1 MLILHGRRRVGK
13 SYLLSHFA
21 KLHSDNTVYFTG
33 DKDSEKNNVQ
43 NFCEDLNRVLKVG
56 DFLNSFTTWNDVYSF
71 LKTTE
76 IKDRLALI
84 IDEFTYLYNS
94 NPAYDSGLQNAID
107 KILKSKN
114 IFLILCG
121 SEVSVIEEIID
132 DSTKPLY
139 GRKTS
144 ELKLLPFTYKEAR
157 EFFPYYSNEDALTA
171 YSILGGIPLYLSLF
185 DDRLTIKENVI
196 KNCLSTT
203 GYLFN
208 EIETLLRM
216 ELKETHFYKNIMLA
230 INAGAS
236 TFNTIRGKVG
246 EDAAKIAKYIN
257 VLINLGFIK
266 KEVPCGEKEKSRNTL
281 YSISDNYF
289 AFYFAFIFKHQNMLN
304 GLISPEMYYEKELS
318 KEKLNTFI
326 GHRFEQICETYL
338 KEQFYNGKMPFFAEN
353 LGRWWGNNPVLK
365 KQEEIDGELI
375 ISSNSPNGRVRVKSK
390 ACLDR
395 TYLLA
400 TDDENAVVCECK
412 YTEDPFDE
420 KQLKDLQDSALCV
433 MQQNKSYIIFSKNG
447 VSSNVEN
454 KTHRTLGNHQ
464 RIVFQQIPMPD
475 NYFELL
481 CFCLLQLLDLSF
493 LICKIKI
500 YIFPLMVLSVVLTI
514 RNCS

>member
-1 MLILHGRRRVGK
+1 MFKGNEIFLGRKKEMVLLESLYDSNKFEMLILHGRRRVGK

-33 DKDSEKNNVQ
+33 DKGSEKNNVQ
-43 NFCEDLNRVLKVG
+43 NFCEELNRVLKIG

-76 IKDRLALI
+76 IKDRLVLI

-157 EFFPYYSNEDALTA
+157 EFFPHYSNEEALTA

-185 DDRLTIKENVI
+185 DDSLTIKENVI

-216 ELKETHFYKNIMLA
+216 ELKETHFYKSIMLA

-236 TFNTIRGKVG
+236 TFNTIRDKVG
-246 EDAAKIAKYIN
+246 EDAAKVAKYIN

-266 KEVPCGEKEKSRNTL
+266 KEVPCGEKEKSRNSL

-304 GLISPEMYYEKELS
+304 GLISPEMYYEKELT
-318 KEKLNTFI
+318 KVKLNTFI

-338 KEQFYNGKMPFFAEN
+338 KEQFYNGKMTFFAEN
-353 LGRWWGNNPVLK
+353 LGRWWGNSPVLK

-375 ISSNSPNGRVRVKSK
+375 ISSNSPNGRVKAKSK

-400 TDDENAVVCECK
+400 YDDENAVICECK
-412 YTEDPFDE
+412 YTEAPFDE

-433 MQQNKSYIIFSKNG
+433 TQQNKSYIIFSKNG
-447 VSSNVEN
+447 VSSGVEKHLKN
-454 KTHRTLGNHQ
+454 LSGYSVITL
-464 RIVFQQIPMPD
+464 D
-475 NYFELL
+475 
-481 CFCLLQLLDLSF
+481 DLFS
-493 LICKIKI
+493 
-500 YIFPLMVLSVVLTI
+500 
-514 RNCS
+514 NE

>member
-1 MLILHGRRRVGK
+1 MVLLESLYDSNKFEMLILHGRRRVGK

-43 NFCEDLNRVLKVG
+43 NFCEELNRVLKVG

-76 IKDRLALI
+76 IKDRLVLI

-157 EFFPYYSNEDALTA
+157 EFFPHYSNEEALTA

-185 DDRLTIKENVI
+185 DDSLTIKENVI

-216 ELKETHFYKNIMLA
+216 ELKETYFYKSIMLA
-230 INAGAS
+230 INSGAS
-236 TFNTIRGKVG
+236 TFNTIRDKVG
-246 EDAAKIAKYIN
+246 EDAAKVAKYIN

-304 GLISPEMYYEKELS
+304 GLISPEMYYEKELT
-318 KEKLNTFI
+318 KVKLNTFI

-338 KEQFYNGKMPFFAEN
+338 KEQFYNGKMTFFAEN

-375 ISSNSPNGRVRVKSK
+375 ISSNSPNGRVKAKSK

-400 TDDENAVVCECK
+400 YDDENAVICECK

-433 MQQNKSYIIFSKNG
+433 TQQNKSYIIFSKNG
-447 VSSNVEN
+447 VSSGVEKHLKN
-454 KTHRTLGNHQ
+454 LSGYSVITL
-464 RIVFQQIPMPD
+464 D
-475 NYFELL
+475 
-481 CFCLLQLLDLSF
+481 DLF
-493 LICKIKI
+493 L
-500 YIFPLMVLSVVLTI
+500 
-514 RNCS
+514 NE

>member
-1 MLILHGRRRVGK
+1 MFKGNEIFLGRKKEMALLESLYDSNKFEMLILHGRRRVGK

-43 NFCEDLNRVLKVG
+43 NFCEELNRVLKVG

-71 LKTTE
+71 LKTAE
-76 IKDRLALI
+76 IKDRLVLI

-132 DSTKPLY
+132 NSTKPLY

-157 EFFPYYSNEDALTA
+157 EFFPHYSNEDALKA

-236 TFNTIRGKVG
+236 TFNTIRDKVG
-246 EDAAKIAKYIN
+246 ENAAKIAKYIN

-266 KEVPCGEKEKSRNTL
+266 KEIPCGEKEKSRNTL

-304 GLISPEMYYEKELS
+304 GLISPEMYYEKELT
-318 KEKLNTFI
+318 KVKLNTFI

-338 KEQFYNGKMPFFAEN
+338 KEQFYNGKMPFYAEN

-375 ISSNSPNGRVRVKSK
+375 ISSNSPNGRVKAKSK

-400 TDDENAVVCECK
+400 YDDENAVICECK

-433 MQQNKSYIIFSKNG
+433 TQQNKSYIIFSKNG
-447 VSSNVEN
+447 VSSGVEKHLKN
-454 KTHRTLGNHQ
+454 
-464 RIVFQQIPMPD
+464 
-475 NYFELL
+475 
-481 CFCLLQLLDLSF
+481 LSG
-493 LICKIKI
+493 
-500 YIFPLMVLSVVLTI
+500 YSVVTLDDLFL
-514 RNCS
+514 SE